1 MPPATSSKLNV
12 LGLAGIAA
20 CLLAFATLGNIAAF
34 RVVGV
39 VIISHS
45 AYVLVTRSVPVGIKG
60 RPASFYLT
68 GASAISVGIL
78 LGVVGVLLVLYPS
91 EASRMLASTPS

>member
-1 MPPATSSKLNV
+1 MPPVASSKLNI

-39 VIISHS
+39 VVILHGV
-45 AYVLVTRSVPVGIKG
+45 YVLITRSVPFGIKG

-68 GASAISVGIL
+68 GIAAILFGIL
-78 LGVVGVLLVLYPS
+78 LGVIGLLLVLYPS
-91 EASRMLASTPS
+91 EASRMLSSTPS